1 MKHLR
6 KAINLFSQKY
16 NPSYHRRQLRELE
29 DELAELTNH
38 GSLDEDDLTPEEFM
52 EVEELQNAIR
62 EIKEIIRT
70 KGEGLSQ
77 LLP

>member
-29 DELAELTNH
+29 DALAELTNH
-38 GSLDEDDLTPEEFM
+38 GSLDEDDLTPEEFI
-52 EVEELQNAIR
+52 EELYKSVLFHEDKA
-62 EIKEIIRT
+62 
-70 KGEGLSQ
+70 Q
-77 LLP
+77 LI